1 MRYTARTDV
10 GLKRENNEDN
20 LYARIYDEDTALFV
34 VCDGL
39 GGYSSGEVA
48 SKVAVNC
55 IRDNFEVNLET
66 LKKSDE
72 HDIKQFFKQL
82 LKIANEKIY
91 SMQMSNPKYKGMGT
105 TAVIVGKVNSKIY
118 YESVGDSRLYY
129 LDESLSSIEQI
140 TRDDT
145 YVNEFLKKNLIK
157 KSEAAT
163 HPQKHVLTKALGI
176 FNKIDVQVDVLIK
189 GKGYLILC
197 SDGLTNM
204 LTNEEILNTVETT
217 NFVTLAD
224 TFIDKANRNGGSDN
238 ITVIVVEI

>member
-1 MRYTARTDV
+1 MKYTARTDV

-140 TRDDT
+140 TTDDT
-145 YVNEFLKKNLIK
+145 YVNELLKKNLIK

-163 HPQKHVLTKALGI
+163 HPQRHVLTKALGI

-189 GKGYLILC
+189 GKGYFKDFPNAKTALYH
-197 SDGLTNM
+197 
-204 LTNEEILNTVETT
+204 
-217 NFVTLAD
+217 
-224 TFIDKANRNGGSDN
+224 KACLEKRQKQKQ
-238 ITVIVVEI
+238 VIVLSGYLKQLRNYWCNIKKTSRN